1 MTKALWCRSE
11 IQNIDFDKIKI
22 VQVPFLPHEVNGV
35 ILFELPQAIVA
46 TTMVEQIQGMDNKH
60 DGHPWCVVKI
70 THIKK

>member
-22 VQVPFLPHEVNGV
+22 VQVPFLPHEFNGV